1 MLSRSVNQLVF
12 QSVQFSLYFTVL
24 LVVTLSALL
33 EVKGKTAWSVWKTF
47 PQLTDA
53 LKALTANP
61 KAFQERE
68 VMAAIERFV
77 ILLYDRTS
85 LQDSVNDSRHK
96 LFSHKAGLE
105 NIPPTLDAL
114 TQHLRRSIYQGYMTV
129 YKIENITFVRVS
141 WCGVEC

>member
-1 MLSRSVNQLVF
+1 MVLVINACVKLERID
-12 QSVQFSLYFTVL
+12 SL
-24 LVVTLSALL
+24 LVHFGAGKHYRVIDAIQISKSIGIPVSSVLPLFHSFTGCDTVSSFGG
-33 EVKGKTAWSVWKTF
+33 KGKKTAWSVWKTF

-85 LQDSVNDSRHK
+85 L
-96 LFSHKAGLE
+96 
-105 NIPPTLDAL
+105 
-114 TQHLRRSIYQGYMTV
+114 
-129 YKIENITFVRVS
+129 
-141 WCGVEC
+141 